1 MIFKLK
7 TLSTILKYVLLIS
20 IFIANAYN
28 FNQKLLTNLLGF
40 VTDLKKIF
48 PSHLKHL
55 NIFSSNFLR
64 VTSYAFVFYLNEVPT
79 PLIEITAST
88 QTKS

>member
-7 TLSTILKYVLLIS
+7 TLSTILKYVSLIS

-28 FNQKLLTNLLGF
+28 NNRNLLTNLLGF
-40 VTDLKKIF
+40 VIGLKVRFMSI
-48 PSHLKHL
+48 LKYPKTL
-55 NIFSSNFLR
+55 INFLP
-64 VTSYAFVFYLNEVPT
+64 VTSYGFVFYLNEVPT
-79 PLIEITAST
+79 ALIEISAST